1 MAWMEAGFEYSQEMR
16 QWVSPSLIEANY
28 ILSLSQQELQA
39 VIETEMAQNPALELD
54 DRPTC
59 PICESVLEG
68 RFCPVCRSD
77 QETPQDPDSLESM
90 SDFDELPLAPSVTRE
105 EDPEFDPMT
114 LVASSESVLDQIHAD
129 VRVSLDE
136 HEYPVAAF
144 VIESLDERGFLTMTP
159 KETAKVL
166 DIPEDVVDGVIEV
179 IQDVAPVGVGAR
191 DLRECL
197 LLQLDYL
204 DRGGQEIPEHTR
216 EVIDTYLAEFG
227 AHKFG
232 QISRALGISVE
243 ELEEIRDF
251 IRGHLNPFP
260 LQSDQAKS
268 WRSPTDS
275 RFVAPD
281 VIIDIRDGE
290 ICVEVVDNKF
300 FHLRTNALYNQLAS
314 EFSRK
319 KGKKSL
325 KERLAERN
333 GANGEDPEM
342 TEEQLEVDPATL
354 AETTSDDK
362 QHVRQYT
369 NRAKMFMMN
378 IQQRRDTLL
387 RISETIVEFQENFL
401 RGGVRELRPL
411 TRALVAQQ
419 VGVHESTVSRATANK
434 YVMLPNKKVIPFSD
448 FFTPS
453 LSTKD
458 IIKEIIER
466 ESQKGEPLTDRKI
479 CDLLLDEGIRIARRT
494 VAKYRAELGILPSTM
509 R

>member
-1 MAWMEAGFEYSQEMR
+1 METGFDVSQEMR
-16 QWVSPSLIEANY
+16 PWVSPSLIEANY
-28 ILSLSQQELQA
+28 ILSLSQQELQN
-39 VIETEMAQNPALELD
+39 VIQAEMAANPALELE
-54 DRPTC
+54 DRATC
-59 PICESVLEG
+59 PVCESVLDG
-68 RFCPVCRSD
+68 SFCPTCLSEQKVPTEPESLDSFEDYPEQAITTIASRED
-77 QETPQDPDSLESM
+77 ETD
-90 SDFDELPLAPSVTRE
+90 
-105 EDPEFDPMT
+105 FDPMT
-114 LVASSESVLDQIHAD
+114 LVASDIPVPDQILAD
-129 VRVSLDE
+129 ARLVLDE
-136 HEYPVAAF
+136 HEHPIAEFIV
-144 VIESLDERGFLTMTP
+144 ESLDERGFLTCTP
-159 KETAKVL
+159 EEIAETLGVPVQQVCEVL
-166 DIPEDVVDGVIEV
+166 EV

-204 DRGGQEIPEHTR
+204 ERAGQEIPSHTR
-216 EVIDTYLAEFG
+216 EIVDIYLAEFG

-232 QISRALGISVE
+232 HIARALGITVE

-268 WRSPTDS
+268 WRSPTES

-281 VIIDIRDGE
+281 VVIDIRDDE
-290 ICVEVVDNKF
+290 LVVEVIDNKF
-300 FHLRTNALYNQLAS
+300 FHLRTNSLYDQLAS
-314 EFSRK
+314 QFSRRR
-319 KGKKSL
+319 GKATL
-325 KERLAERN
+325 RERLAEKV
-333 GANGEDPEM
+333 ES
-342 TEEQLEVDPATL
+342 QAT
-354 AETTSDDK
+354 AQVTDDDK

-369 NRAKMFMMN
+369 NRAKLFMSN

-387 RISETIVEFQENFL
+387 RISQCICDLQESFL

-434 YVMLPNKKVIPFSD
+434 YVMLPNRKVIPFSD

-479 CDLLLDEGIRIARRT
+479 CDLLLKDGIRIARRT